1 MGVHAAKRLP
11 DFSYVGE
18 YEYSLTCCAF
28 NRHCWFTTPSIV
40 DPACTQLLQIA
51 KENRFEIPAY
61 CFMPDHV
68 HIVATG
74 MSADSD
80 LVAFM
85 EGWKQKTGYAHKQ
98 ATGARLWQ
106 GGYYDHILRAEED
119 RAGVIR

>member
-1 MGVHAAKRLP
+1 
-11 DFSYVGE
+11 
-18 YEYSLTCCAF
+18 
-28 NRHCWFTTPSIV
+28 
-40 DPACTQLLQIA
+40 
-51 KENRFEIPAY
+51 
-61 CFMPDHV
+61 MPDHI

-74 MSADSD
+74 VSADSN
-80 LVAFM
+80 LVAFI